1 MCVISKHVTIYYDLQ
16 ADMIVSCMLKD
27 ARRHAG
33 LGNPPTAYYN
43 NIPESANAMIK
54 RGVKFKE
61 SEMTTFCKEMS
72 ILLSRQKE
80 DIESAIFNHGP
91 YRMAPKF
98 SSHKVSPDSWFQM
111 STKQKET
118 HLKKFHSETMSEEKS
133 EQRDVNSQSSTST
146 QGQVNLSVDLAK
158 SGLTCAPAVTLQ
170 CIANK
175 AKELLNK
182 EGSVVRAPGSDSATF
197 VVESQTSE
205 KPHYVTQCKNGK
217 VTCNDCP
224 GWKASKICSHAVA
237 VAEKTSTLAKYV
249 KWLREKGPASMNIT
263 ALVTCDSSSGTGKK
277 SGKKST
283 ARRKGGRTANDST
296 ITTVVDRPFLIP
308 AVPLSDSSRQNGQSP
323 SVPAPVV
330 PPQSTYQPGTRLVPA
345 PVVQPQSTY
354 QPGTSPVPASVVP
367 PQSIYQPGTSP
378 ASAEVPSFVVNLL
391 RFCPPMVRMCYGCS
405 QTLKP
410 GGVIANP
417 PYDMT
422 ITSRMNRCFRTTP
435 GGELNYK
442 EGNVYFHVHVGCIRM
457 KQPYFVPQMTQLPY
471 MLAPYLLPE
480 HLRLLREFGMQV

>member
-1 MCVISKHVTIYYDLQ
+1 MYCLNNVRDKQTHPYLQ
-16 ADMIVSCMLKD
+16 ADMKVSCMLKE
-27 ARRHAG
+27 ARRHGG

-54 RGVKFKE
+54 CGVKFKE
-61 SEMTTFCKEMS
+61 SEMASFCKEMS

-91 YRMAPKF
+91 YRLAPKF
-98 SSHKVSPDSWFQM
+98 SCHEVSSDSWFQM

-118 HLKKFHSETMSEEKS
+118 HLKTFHSESMSEEKS
-133 EQRDVNSQSSTST
+133 EQCDANRQPSAST
-146 QGQVNLSVDLAK
+146 QGHVHLSVDLV

-170 CIANK
+170 SIANK
-175 AKELLNK
+175 AIELLRK
-182 EGSVVRAPGSDSATF
+182 EGSVLVAPGCADSATF

-237 VAEKTSTLAKYV
+237 LAEKTSTLAKYV
-249 KWLREKGPASMNIT
+249 KWLHQKGPASMNVT
-263 ALVTCDSSSGTGKK
+263 ALVTCNSSSGTGKK
-277 SGKKST
+277 GGKNST
-283 ARRKGGRTANDST
+283 ARRKGGRTANDSP

-308 AVPLSDSSRQNGQSP
+308 TAPSSNLSSQNWQSL
-323 SVPAPVV
+323 SVPV
-330 PPQSTYQPGTRLVPA
+330 

-354 QPGTSPVPASVVP
+354 QPGASLGPAD
-367 PQSIYQPGTSP
+367 
-378 ASAEVPSFVVNLL
+378 VPSFEVNLL
-391 RFCPPMVRMCYGCS
+391 RFCPPMVRTCYGCS
-405 QTLKP
+405 HALKP

-417 PYDMT
+417 PYDIT

-442 EGNVYFHVHVGCIRM
+442 EGNVYFHV
-457 KQPYFVPQMTQLPY
+457 
-471 MLAPYLLPE
+471 
-480 HLRLLREFGMQV
+480 